1 MRVRLSS
8 VFPFAFLLLVFVLPL
23 LAQDLGPEF
32 RKIKDGIYV
41 ESTAEA
47 NSNIGVILTDDG
59 VVLVDSGFNPT
70 DSRLVLSA
78 VKKLTPLP
86 VRFLIDSETHPD
98 HTSYHFV
105 FSPPAVVI
113 AGEGTSEAMKKSYD
127 PDRIKK
133 VMEQSTEMRD
143 ALQGYQMVTPQI
155 EYHEKMTLNLGGR
168 TIELLSLKNVHSEAD
183 TAIWLPKERV
193 LFAASAAAPH
203 TFNNIRPFVT
213 IPDILS
219 GMKMMKALNPE
230 VVITGH
236 GSPGTTKTFDEA
248 EQYYRLLLERVG
260 KMVQEGKSLDQIK
273 QELRMPEYDSW
284 ASKDRMPTNIDA
296 AYRAVKAG
304 YSPSAN

>member
-8 VFPFAFLLLVFVLPL
+8 VFLFAFLLLVFVLPL

-86 VRFLIDSETHPD
+86 IRFLIDSETHPD

-113 AGEGTSEAMKKSYD
+113 AGEGTSDHQDCKRELAD
-127 PDRIKK
+127 PLDRRK
-133 VMEQSTEMRD
+133 VRCD
-143 ALQGYQMVTPQI
+143 CR
-155 EYHEKMTLNLGGR
+155 GR
-168 TIELLSLKNVHSEAD
+168 GAV
-183 TAIWLPKERV
+183 WLPR
-193 LFAASAAAPH
+193 
-203 TFNNIRPFVT
+203 
-213 IPDILS
+213 
-219 GMKMMKALNPE
+219 
-230 VVITGH
+230 
-236 GSPGTTKTFDEA
+236 
-248 EQYYRLLLERVG
+248 
-260 KMVQEGKSLDQIK
+260 
-273 QELRMPEYDSW
+273 
-284 ASKDRMPTNIDA
+284 
-296 AYRAVKAG
+296 
-304 YSPSAN
+304 